1 MRARNGLI
9 AIAALACIAPAL
21 PAHGAADPTFREF
34 RLRHVC
40 KGGANDGNVCCNPTG
55 DCGTSSCVVDSIGKV
70 SGVLTFVVDDD
81 VSELVDDATVPGRRL
96 KALTVMLETKGK
108 NGVLIAQTFQGLDAS
123 SLSNLLD
130 SLENGTRDEFSFSVT
145 EAQLKNAVDTSGTG
159 LPPFDVMWLVF
170 RTLDP
175 QTIARM
181 RTNAGLPANGPEE
194 LVVQASHLK
203 LDRWTDEVDSSFASV
218 LRVKMNAYFV
228 APKGPPCP

>member
-1 MRARNGLI
+1 MRARNTSI
-9 AIAALACIAPAL
+9 AIAALACIVPAL

-34 RLRHVC
+34 RLHHVC
-40 KGGANDGNVCCNPTG
+40 KGGANDGNTCCHATG
-55 DCGTSSCVVDSIGKV
+55 DCGNSDCVVDAIGKV
-70 SGVLTFVVDDD
+70 SGLLTFVVDDD

-96 KALTVMLETKGK
+96 KALTVILETKGK
-108 NGVLIAQTFQGLDAS
+108 NGVLLAQTFQGLDAS

-145 EAQLKNAVDTSGTG
+145 ETQLKSAVDTSGTG

-175 QTIARM
+175 ETITRM
-181 RTNAGLPANGPEE
+181 RTNVGLPANGPEE
-194 LVVQASHLK
+194 LVVQPSHLK
-203 LDRWTDEVDSSFASV
+203 LDRWADEGNSSFASV

-228 APKGPPCP
+228 TPQGLTCP